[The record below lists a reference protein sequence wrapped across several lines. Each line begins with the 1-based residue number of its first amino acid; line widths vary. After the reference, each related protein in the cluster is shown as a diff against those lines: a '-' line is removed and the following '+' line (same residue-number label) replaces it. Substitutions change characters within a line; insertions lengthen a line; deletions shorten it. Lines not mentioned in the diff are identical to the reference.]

1 MEFWTRSATVQ
12 VGDKTYSMSDFDFDF
27 DVQFEDSKEP
37 TTAVVTIYN
46 LAETTRNSMKKGD
59 PVILNAG
66 YEGDIGVIFV
76 GQIAGIKHSHSSTE
90 WATKITASEALE
102 EWLTAQVNKTYTQET
117 TASAMVQ
124 DLLNIFGIEVGTFE
138 LVEDKTYTRGRVCKG
153 KLKDVITEIVV
164 SDCKSR
170 FLVRDGRI
178 IINDPAAG
186 VNSGY
191 TLSAETGLLRAD
203 DDEAKTEIE
212 TDLTTQKTPSEK
224 DEDAQNKTRQCLLN
238 YHIGAADEITI
249 QSKSLNGKYLVL
261 RGNHKGSK
269 SGDWITEIEVKP
281 A

>member
-12 VGDKTYSMSDFDFDF
+12 VEDKTYSMSDFDFDF

-170 FLVRDGRI
+170 FLIRDGRI

>member
-102 EWLTAQVNKTYTQET
+102 EWLTAQVNKTYTQE
-117 TASAMVQ
+117 
-124 DLLNIFGIEVGTFE
+124 I
-138 LVEDKTYTRGRVCKG
+138 GRAHV
-153 KLKDVITEIVV
+153 
-164 SDCKSR
+164 
-170 FLVRDGRI
+170 
-178 IINDPAAG
+178 
-186 VNSGY
+186 
-191 TLSAETGLLRAD
+191 
-203 DDEAKTEIE
+203 
-212 TDLTTQKTPSEK
+212 
-224 DEDAQNKTRQCLLN
+224 
-238 YHIGAADEITI
+238 
-249 QSKSLNGKYLVL
+249 
-261 RGNHKGSK
+261 
-269 SGDWITEIEVKP
+269 
-281 A
+281 

>member
-102 EWLTAQVNKTYTQET
+102 EWLTAQVNKCYDQSPE
-117 TASAMVQ
+117 
-124 DLLNIFGIEVGTFE
+124 
-138 LVEDKTYTRGRVCKG
+138 
-153 KLKDVITEIVV
+153 
-164 SDCKSR
+164 
-170 FLVRDGRI
+170 
-178 IINDPAAG
+178 AA
-186 VNSGY
+186 V
-191 TLSAETGLLRAD
+191 T
-203 DDEAKTEIE
+203 
-212 TDLTTQKTPSEK
+212 TTQQVIQMIRGYKPEYPIFYDVEYEPYNTGEDDSGRSK
-224 DEDAQNKTRQCLLN
+224 AQVRQDNTDMICAALNTLEDAGYYAVVYCSRAFFTEYTNLDQLEAFDKWE
-238 YHIGAADEITI
+238 AAYTATDTDTVKNGIW
-249 QSKSLNGKYLVL
+249 QYSSKNPLGIPGFGDSLDCDVAYKDYPAISKKAGLNGW
-261 RGNHKGSK
+261 G
-269 SGDWITEIEVKP
+269 
-281 A
+281 

>member
-27 DVQFEDSKEP
+27 DVQFEDSEEP

-170 FLVRDGRI
+170 FLIRDGRI

-249 QSKSLNGKYLVL
+249 QSKSLNGKYLVV

>member
-1 MEFWTRSATVQ
+1 M
-12 VGDKTYSMSDFDFDF
+12 
-27 DVQFEDSKEP
+27 
-37 TTAVVTIYN
+37 
-46 LAETTRNSMKKGD
+46 
-59 PVILNAG
+59 
-66 YEGDIGVIFV
+66 
-76 GQIAGIKHSHSSTE
+76 
-90 WATKITASEALE
+90 
-102 EWLTAQVNKTYTQET
+102 NKTYTQET
-117 TASAMVQ
+117 TASAIVQ

-138 LVEDKTYTRGRVCKG
+138 LVEDKTYPRGRVCKG

-170 FLVRDGRI
+170 FLIRDGRI

-186 VNSGY
+186 VSSGY

-203 DDEAKTEIE
+203 DDESKTEIE
-212 TDLTTQKTPSEK
+212 TDLTTQMTPGEK

-249 QSKSLNGKYLVL
+249 QSKTLNGKYLVV

>member
-1 MEFWTRSATVQ
+1 MR
-12 VGDKTYSMSDFDFDF
+12 
-27 DVQFEDSKEP
+27 
-37 TTAVVTIYN
+37 
-46 LAETTRNSMKKGD
+46 
-59 PVILNAG
+59 
-66 YEGDIGVIFV
+66 GDIGVIFV

-170 FLVRDGRI
+170 FLIRDGRI

-249 QSKSLNGKYLVL
+249 QSKSLNGKYLVV